1 MGDAPPRGRF
11 RAIKMSALPRAIYK
25 LDVIAVKISKGLLIE
40 WDKLILKLIWKGKKD
55 TNSITQEENTK
66 CTVLCYRK
74 THITFTIL
82 TFLIV

>member
-1 MGDAPPRGRF
+1 MGQAD
-11 RAIKMSALPRAIYK
+11 SQVNL
-25 LDVIAVKISKGLLIE
+25 E
-40 WDKLILKLIWKGKKD
+40 GKKD

-66 CTVLCYRK
+66 YTVLCYRK